1 MKNKFLENPIFIYLE
16 YLCLYVRGD
25 SIYIYTSLSARL
37 DIHLKKTDNKVIR
50 ENYLFKYS
58 YFLHTTMRFKLNEI
72 EKVVR
77 NWRSIPSNHP
87 GRYIEM
93 ADKYILTKGELSI

>member
-1 MKNKFLENPIFIYLE
+1 MSL
-16 YLCLYVRGD
+16 RQGGQH
-25 SIYIYTSLSARL
+25 IYISLSARL
-37 DIHLKKTDNKVIR
+37 DIHFKKTDNEVIR
-50 ENYLFKYS
+50 EYYLFKYS
-58 YFLHTTMRFKLNEI
+58 YFLHTTMRFKLYEI

-93 ADKYILTKGELSI
+93 AYNYIFTKGELSIWFNL